1 MTEPAPKRL
10 RRSLRLSLYRAA
22 TGWVGG
28 PVAYFMLQN
37 RARSG
42 KEDAAR
48 LPERFGRA
56 GLERPP
62 GPLVWV
68 HGASV
73 GESLSALPIIE
84 RIHQRNPGLSV
95 LVTSGTKTSA
105 QILARRLPP
114 GAFHQYLPIDQP
126 SAVKRFLDH
135 WQPSAGLIME
145 SELWPNLLMTAAE
158 RGIPL
163 ALLNARMSDRS
174 FHRWLR
180 AKGVA
185 RALLSAF
192 DICLAQDTSIAGRLE
207 SLGAH
212 SIAVIGNLKYAAPP
226 LPADDR
232 ALDELRAQIGGR
244 AIWLAAST
252 HEGEEAIAGH
262 VHAALKETYPGVLTI
277 LVPRHPERGAEIAAV
292 LADMG
297 HKTARRAAGEPISP
311 ATDIYIADT
320 IGELGVFYRL
330 ADIVFMGGSLVPHGG
345 QNPLEPARLNC
356 AILYGPHT
364 ENFFTI
370 YRELAAAGAAASVIG
385 RDQLAREVSTLLA
398 SRADIER
405 MADAAYR
412 VCAKADGVIAR
423 AMADLEPLLLA
434 ALGPPADGPSTD
446 EHGARL
452 VASA

>member
-1 MTEPAPKRL
+1 ML
-10 RRSLRLSLYRAA
+10 RDRVRR
-22 TGWVGG
+22 
-28 PVAYFMLQN
+28 
-37 RARSG
+37 G
-42 KEDAAR
+42 KEDPAR
-48 LPERFGRA
+48 LGERMGRA
-56 GLERPP
+56 SLTRPE
-62 GPLVWV
+62 GPLVWI

-84 RIHQRNPGLSV
+84 RLQAQRPGLSV

-114 GAFHQYLPIDQP
+114 GAFHQYLPIDHP
-126 SAVKRFLDH
+126 RAIKRFLDH
-135 WQPSAGLIME
+135 WRPQAGLIME
-145 SELWPNLLMTAAE
+145 SELWPNLLMMSAE
-158 RGIPL
+158 RGVSL
-163 ALLNARMSDRS
+163 ALLNARMSERS
-174 FHRWLR
+174 FNRWLR
-180 AKGVA
+180 AKRVA

-232 ALDELRAQIGGR
+232 ALDALRCEIGPR
-244 AIWLAAST
+244 MMWLAAST
-252 HEGEEAIAGH
+252 HPGEEILVGH
-262 VHAALKETYPGVLTI
+262 VHAALKESYPSILT
-277 LVPRHPERGAEIAAV
+277 LVAPRHPERGAEIAA
-292 LADMG
+292 LLTDMG
-297 HKTARRAAGEPISP
+297 HKVALRSQGSAITA
-311 ATDIYIADT
+311 ATDIYLADT

-370 YRELAAAGAAASVIG
+370 YRELAAAGAATSVIG
-385 RDQLAREVSTLLA
+385 RDQLVRELCALTA
-398 SRADIER
+398 SSSEVER
-405 MADAAYR
+405 MAEAAFR

-423 AMADLEPLLLA
+423 AMMELEPLLA
-434 ALGPPADGPSTD
+434 EALGPPPTGED
-446 EHGARL
+446 GARL